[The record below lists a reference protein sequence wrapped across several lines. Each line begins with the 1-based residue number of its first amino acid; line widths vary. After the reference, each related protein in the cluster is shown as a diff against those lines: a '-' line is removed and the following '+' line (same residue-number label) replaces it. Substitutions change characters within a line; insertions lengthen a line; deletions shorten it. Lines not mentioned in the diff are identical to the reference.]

1 MSSSRNHS
9 GTIFTGIAQLVE
21 HRSPKPSVGSSS
33 LSSRAKL
40 KITMF
45 KKITN
50 YCKESYDELVHKVS
64 WPNRSELSSS
74 AVVVLYAS
82 LLIALVV
89 FLMDSAFQFI
99 MEDVIYPH

>member
-1 MSSSRNHS
+1 MVS

-40 KITMF
+40 K
-45 KKITN
+45 
-50 YCKESYDELVHKVS
+50 ESYDELVHKVS
-64 WPNRSELSSS
+64 WPTRSELSSS

>member
-1 MSSSRNHS
+1 
-9 GTIFTGIAQLVE
+9 
-21 HRSPKPSVGSSS
+21 
-33 LSSRAKL
+33 
-40 KITMF
+40 MF
-45 KKITN
+45 KNITK

-64 WPNRSELSSS
+64 WPTRSELSSS
-74 AVVVLYAS
+74 AVVVLTAS